1 MAQGMRTS
9 KAGLDLIRTFEGFR
23 AEAVRLANG
32 RHMIGYG
39 HTRSA
44 RAGLT
49 ITETEASE
57 ILRDYD
63 LPPIERA
70 LCERVPAPLS
80 QNEFDALVSFI
91 WNVGEENFFAS
102 DVHARLVAGERLA
115 AADAF
120 GAWRKARVNGRVIV
134 VDALVRRRA
143 AEKAL
148 FLTVADG
155 APIAPT
161 PLIRPQVDLAV
172 AIMTPR
178 EPAEVV
184 VPDDVEPEPWP
195 LAARTG
201 DDLARSPAQSRPE
214 EAARAVKERLTRI
227 LGEEPV
233 RPTAPAATGAP
244 SVDEITRAVSALAAS
259 DDRAAQPERPLA
271 PPAEAPS
278 PGDAPP
284 PEPGAPARDNDATA
298 SLKPLDEG
306 RPGRRTIHTVIDDLA
321 RPDVPGEAHQRFD
334 GASTPRDPVSTWLY
348 GALAAL
354 GLLITGWG
362 VLGPDSAG
370 AAGGEMPGLA
380 GVRPFA
386 VILGALLFIIMGYY
400 TWRALQD
407 RA

>member
-23 AEAVRLANG
+23 AEAVRLSNG

-49 ITETEASE
+49 ITEAEASE
-57 ILRDYD
+57 VLSDYD

-70 LCERVPAPLS
+70 LAERVPAPLN
-80 QNEFDALVSFI
+80 QNEFDALVSLI
-91 WNVGEENFFAS
+91 WNIGEENFFAS
-102 DVHARLVAGERLA
+102 DIHARLVAGERLA

-120 GAWRKARVNGRVIV
+120 AAWRKARVNGRVIV

-148 FLTVADG
+148 FLTVPDG

-184 VPDDVEPEPWP
+184 VPDNVEPEPWP
-195 LAARTG
+195 LAPRDPQEAAGT
-201 DDLARSPAQSRPE
+201 PAPSRPE

-227 LGEEPV
+227 LGEAPE
-233 RPTAPAATGAP
+233 APAAPATSEAP
-244 SVDEITRAVSALAAS
+244 SVDEITRAVSALAGGEES
-259 DDRAAQPERPLA
+259 AAPS
-271 PPAEAPS
+271 EAPS
-278 PGDAPP
+278 EPSAPQPSDAPP
-284 PEPGAPARDNDATA
+284 PEPGAETGHDGATA
-298 SLKPLDEG
+298 SLKPLDEA

-321 RPDVPGEAHQRFD
+321 RPDLPGDARQRFA
-334 GASTPRDPVSTWLY
+334 GASAPRDPVSTWLY

-354 GLLITGWG
+354 GLLIAGWG
-362 VLGPDSAG
+362 VLAPGSAG

-407 RA
+407 RD